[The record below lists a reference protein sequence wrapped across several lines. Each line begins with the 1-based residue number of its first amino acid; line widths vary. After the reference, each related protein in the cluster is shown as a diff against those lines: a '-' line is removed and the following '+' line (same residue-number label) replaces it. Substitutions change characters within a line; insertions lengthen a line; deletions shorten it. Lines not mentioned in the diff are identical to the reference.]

1 MPVDLNV
8 IQEFD
13 EVNPSALLEEEMKS
27 ALNFMEFAESENDFD
42 KSRITENESI
52 LNTELRTNIDE
63 RKKYAR
69 WIFVL
74 TCTWAICIF
83 TVVFFLGFG
92 SRLNFK
98 ISDSVMIA
106 LITSTTINF
115 FGFFLLVI
123 RYLFAVKKNAVIKK
137 EP

>member
-1 MPVDLNV
+1 MPVDLGV
-8 IQEFD
+8 IQESEFIGSPLSD
-13 EVNPSALLEEEMKS
+13 DDVTSALGIREFNASES
-27 ALNFMEFAESENDFD
+27 NFNQL
-42 KSRITENESI
+42 KITETETLII

-69 WIFVL
+69 WIFIL
-74 TCTWAICIF
+74 TCFWAISIF

-92 SRLNFK
+92 QYLNFK

-123 RYLFAVKKNAVIKK
+123 RYLFAVKKNTPVK
-137 EP
+137 